1 MTVEENVMKDQ
12 TPKKK
17 VTIVVF
23 SGDLDRVMAAF
34 IIATGAAAM
43 GSEVVMF
50 FTFWGLN
57 VLKKNKGS
65 IPGKGVLRK
74 MMNRMN
80 RGGTSRLPLSRMD
93 MYGIGR
99 RLMKRFMGKAG
110 MASVDELLSVAKS
123 MGVRIIA
130 CTTTMG
136 VMGVPNEVLR
146 PEVDTIAGV
155 STYLADAEEGNVNL
169 FI

>member
-1 MTVEENVMKDQ
+1 MAEQ
-12 TPKKK
+12 TPKKKK

-34 IIATGAAAM
+34 IIATGAASM
-43 GSEVVMF
+43 GFEVVMF

-57 VLKKNKGS
+57 VLKKNEGRIPSKGL
-65 IPGKGVLRK
+65 LRK
-74 MMNRMN
+74 MMGMMN
-80 RGGTSRLPLSRMD
+80 RGGSKRLPLSKMD
-93 MYGIGR
+93 MYGVGR
-99 RLMKRFMGKAG
+99 RMMKKLMRQSGVPT
-110 MASVDELLSVAKS
+110 VDELLSIAKS
-123 MGVRIIA
+123 MGVKLIA

-136 VMGVPNEVLR
+136 IMDVPKEILR

-155 STYLADAEEGNVNL
+155 STYLGAASEGNVNL